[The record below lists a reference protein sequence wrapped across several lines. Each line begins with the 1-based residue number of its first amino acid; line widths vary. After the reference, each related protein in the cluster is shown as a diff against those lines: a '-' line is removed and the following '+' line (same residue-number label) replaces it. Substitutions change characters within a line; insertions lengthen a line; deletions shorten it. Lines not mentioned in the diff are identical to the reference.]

1 MFLTELHLFNFK
13 NIEELQFSFDER
25 ITFFC
30 GNNGVG
36 KTNIL
41 DAIHYL
47 SFTKS
52 FLNSTDTENI
62 QHNKDFFRIQ
72 GKYSI
77 GEEYVEYSCV
87 VTKEGRKQFR
97 YFEKEYTRLYEHIGK
112 VPLVLIT
119 PQDQMYIIEGSEWRR
134 KLIDSMIS
142 QIDTEYL
149 HSLVEYNRILKQ
161 RNSLLKSEQDMGI
174 KRQLLDVYD
183 RQLEAP
189 CTLIYKKR
197 KHFIDILSDLF
208 LDQYATLTINPNEK
222 AILFYKSQLNDASL
236 PDLFKQNKEKDL
248 LSEYTNAG
256 IHKDDFIFTLNNMPI
271 RYFASQ
277 GQQKSFLTA
286 LKLAYV
292 MLLLNLGKKPIIML
306 DDIFD
311 KLDDHRVYQLI
322 HILLNTE
329 CQSFIT
335 HTSKQKIDDLLRS
348 ISKKVR
354 IFELNNGKKM

>member
-1 MFLTELHLFNFK
+1 MFLRELYLFQFK
-13 NIEELQFSFDER
+13 NIDELYCTFDES

-36 KTNIL
+36 KTNVL

-47 SFTKS
+47 SLTKS
-52 FLNSTDTENI
+52 FLNSSDTENI
-62 QHNKDFFRIQ
+62 KHEKDFFRIQ
-72 GKYSI
+72 GKYFF
-77 GEEYVEYSCV
+77 GEEMVEYSCV

-97 YFEKEYTRLYEHIGK
+97 FFQKEYPRLYEHIGK

-142 QIDTEYL
+142 QTDPEYL

-161 RNSLLKSEQDMGI
+161 RNSLLKSEQDI
-174 KRQLLDVYD
+174 VAKRQLIEIYD
-183 RQLEAP
+183 NQLEAP
-189 CTLIYKKR
+189 CTLIHEKR
-197 KHFIDILSDLF
+197 KQFIGILSDLF
-208 LDQYATLTINPNEK
+208 LDQYAKLTMKPDEK
-222 AILFYKSQLNDASL
+222 AMLTYKSQLNDASIA
-236 PDLFKQNKEKDL
+236 DLLKQNIEKDL
-248 LSEYTNAG
+248 ISEYTNAG
-256 IHKDDFIFTLNNMPI
+256 IHKDDFVFSLNDMPL

-292 MLLLNLGKKPIIML
+292 SLLLNFGRKPIIML

-322 HILLNTE
+322 QILLNTG

-335 HTSKQKIDDLLRS
+335 HTSKQKIDDLLRT
-348 ISKKVR
+348 ISKNVR
-354 IFELNNGKKM
+354 IFELDNGKII